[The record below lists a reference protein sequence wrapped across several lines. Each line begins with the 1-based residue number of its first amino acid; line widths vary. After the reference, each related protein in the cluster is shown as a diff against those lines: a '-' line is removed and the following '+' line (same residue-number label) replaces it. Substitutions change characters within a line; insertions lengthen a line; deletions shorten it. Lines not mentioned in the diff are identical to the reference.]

1 MPKCDGDWKNPG
13 CNREA
18 ICVERDMDSKKIL
31 RYVCQ
36 GHAHSFNPYTE
47 FAVLELK
54 RRAAVEGAVAQIAMG
69 LSLFFAGFACGFMA
83 GVYVLETLRA
93 GYWLWPVR

>member
-54 RRAAVEGAVAQIAMG
+54 RRAVEQRAVAEIAVIEEREM
-69 LSLFFAGFACGFMA
+69 LPSVVICPDFEA
-83 GVYVLETLRA
+83 VV
-93 GYWLWPVR
+93 